1 MPDIFE
7 NRAEAAKLLA
17 SSLVEHKGRNPLI
30 LAIPR
35 GAVSMGSVIAKL
47 LGGELDV
54 VLVHKL
60 GAPFSAEF
68 ATGAIDETGWAYVA
82 PFAHEFG
89 ASGRFLEEEKYRR
102 LQLLRKRRAQYTP
115 FRQPIDPQ
123 GRIAIVVDDGLA
135 TGATMTAALHATRAK
150 KPAHLVCA
158 VPVAAPDS
166 LEQIAR
172 LADEIMCIYA
182 PENFMGVGQFFRNFA
197 QVDDDEV
204 IEILRSHSTDAKI
217 VDAFRCAPGQAFDE
231 EASDG
236 LRQ

>member
-7 NRAEAAKLLA
+7 NRTEAAKLLA
-17 SSLVEHKGRNPLI
+17 SSLLEYKGRNPLI

-47 LGGELDV
+47 LDGELDV

-60 GAPFSAEF
+60 GAPFSSEF
-68 ATGAIDETGWAYVA
+68 ATGAIDETGWTYVA

-89 ASGRFLEEEKYRR
+89 ASGSFLEEEKYRR
-102 LQLLRKRRAQYTP
+102 LQLLKRRRARYTP
-115 FRQPIDPQ
+115 FRRPIDPQ
-123 GRIAIVVDDGLA
+123 GRITIVVDDGLA
-135 TGATMTAALHATRAK
+135 TGATMIAALHATRAK
-150 KPAHLVCA
+150 KPAELVCA

-166 LEQIAR
+166 LEQIAP

-182 PENFMGVGQFFRNFA
+182 PEHFMGVGQFFRNFA

-204 IEILRSHSTDAKI
+204 IEILSRN
-217 VDAFRCAPGQAFDE
+217 RRGE
-231 EASDG
+231 
-236 LRQ
+236 RQ